1 MVKHL
6 PNLLSS
12 SRLIAAP
19 YIFWLLWSRSYQDS
33 LIWFAII
40 GATDGADGY
49 IARRF
54 NAQSRLGALLDPVA
68 DKVLL
73 SGSFLTLA
81 LNDAIPGWLAVV
93 VLGRDAL
100 ILLFVIGALLFTNM
114 RREFPPSA
122 VGKLSTALQILYV
135 LVVTAAGAGFIPSSP
150 VSALG
155 WVVLLVTT
163 WSGVD
168 YAKKVLLDRP
178 QAGRL

>member
-1 MVKHL
+1 M
-6 PNLLSS
+6 
-12 SRLIAAP
+12 IAAP
-19 YIFWLLWSRSYQDS
+19 YIFWLLWSRSYQDC

-40 GATDGADGY
+40 GATDAADGY
-49 IARRF
+49 LARKLH
-54 NAQSRLGALLDPVA
+54 AQSRLGALLDPVA

-73 SGSFLTLA
+73 SGSFLVLA
-81 LNDAIPGWLAVV
+81 LSEAIPAWLAVV

-100 ILLFVIGALLFTNM
+100 ILLFVIGALLFTKV

-122 VGKLSTALQILYV
+122 AGKLSTALQILYV
-135 LVVTAAGAGFIPSSP
+135 LAVTAAGAGFIPK
-150 VSALG
+150 SAGSTLQ